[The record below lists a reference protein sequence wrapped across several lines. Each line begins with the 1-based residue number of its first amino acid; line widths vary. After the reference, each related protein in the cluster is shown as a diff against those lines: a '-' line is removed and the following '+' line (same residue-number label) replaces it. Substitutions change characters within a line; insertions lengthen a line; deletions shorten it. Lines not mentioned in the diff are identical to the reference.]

1 MFNGIEKSVKCI
13 VSVSRGGPRAFRVKG
28 VGFVTESVVT
38 KNFAMRRRRAN
49 SSKSALTS
57 DQLICRGLGQTVR
70 PLARSCVSSCVRVML
85 DKLTT
90 ELGSRGAVVLEMGSR
105 LVFLRRIRFR
115 LSLWF

>member
-1 MFNGIEKSVKCI
+1 
-13 VSVSRGGPRAFRVKG
+13 
-28 VGFVTESVVT
+28 
-38 KNFAMRRRRAN
+38 MRRRRAN

-57 DQLICRGLGQTVR
+57 DQLICRGLGQKVR

-90 ELGSRGAVVLEMGSR
+90 ELGLRGAVVLEMGSR
-105 LVFLRRIRFR
+105 LVFFRRIRFR